1 MEITFHSNKMRR
13 LCNDSKRALKE
24 HGKAVAEKLRRR
36 IDDLR
41 AARCLAD
48 MRNAAGRIE
57 ELTADRK
64 GQLSLHLNGKRLIFK
79 PCNQPI
85 PLKDDGGLDW
95 QNVTAV
101 TIIEIED
108 YHG

>member
-1 MEITFHSNKMRR
+1 MEITFQNNKIRK
-13 LCNDSKRALKE
+13 LCNDSKRAFRE

-36 IDDLR
+36 LDDLR

-48 MRNAAGRIE
+48 MRNTAGRIE
-57 ELTADRK
+57 ELTADHK
-64 GQLSLHLNGKRLIFK
+64 GQLSLHLNGKRLVFK
-79 PCNQPI
+79 PGNEPM